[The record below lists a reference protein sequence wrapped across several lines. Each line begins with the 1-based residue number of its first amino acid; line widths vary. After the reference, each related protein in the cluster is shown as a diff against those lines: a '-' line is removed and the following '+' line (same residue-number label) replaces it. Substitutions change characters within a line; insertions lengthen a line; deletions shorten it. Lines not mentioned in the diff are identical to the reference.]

1 MKARGDVE
9 LYSNLIIPLPVAGE
23 LLGLVAVHA
32 TCDGL
37 LSFLSCML
45 AVALGISLLVRKAA
59 SSDVYGGP

>member
-23 LLGLVAVHA
+23 LLAVHA